1 MAMSVQIILA
11 SYLIQEE
18 SKMPTEVIA
27 PIIPLEIDEETG
39 SYRIHAVAD
48 ITKVVDQNL
57 KMILL
62 TRPGERITLPDF
74 GVGLSRYLFELK
86 SQIQLGTS
94 TLPPIRENIISQ
106 ISTFLRYITITNL
119 EINFSKD
126 ESVMQIKISYFI
138 NDSAIASTF
147 DLTLSET
154 LENLPV

>member
-1 MAMSVQIILA
+1 
-11 SYLIQEE
+11 
-18 SKMPTEVIA
+18 MPTQSIT
-27 PIIPLEIDEETG
+27 PIVPLEINEETG
-39 SYRIHAVAD
+39 AYETYDTTD

-86 SQIQLGTS
+86 SQIELGTT

-106 ISTFLRYITITNL
+106 VSAFLPYITISNL
-119 EINFSKD
+119 EISFNND
-126 ESVMQIKISYFI
+126 ESVMQIKISYYV
-138 NDSAIASTF
+138 NDSGLASLF

-154 LENLPV
+154 TENLPV